1 MTTNNGSTKD
11 QPDSTPD
18 LDRHARL
25 CVICRH
31 PDRDHI
37 DFDFVQWGRP
47 ETIVREYHLRSRKIL
62 YRHARATGLS
72 LPPRSRN
79 VRSALDHVIQRIS
92 DSAVN
97 TVAAIQAVRI
107 YAHINDSGA
116 WVEPTRRF
124 LIAKEIPV
132 PEQVELIL
140 APSLA
145 ASVRKHQK
153 VWKRGPGTRA
163 PGRPRARTASRSPPR
178 THPRER
184 TSTNYCAAAKTPN
197 SRSQRLC
204 KMSRLETTPV
214 VCFLTLTND
223 SIRTHVP
230 IPANKIRTHFS
241 GHQRQPASP
250 QRAFLR
256 RGAACCARILT
267 SRRAPI

>member
-37 DFDFVQWGRP
+37 DFDFVQWGHP

-62 YRHARATGLS
+62 YRHARATGLYY
-72 LPPRSRN
+72 LRSRN
-79 VRSALDHVIQRIS
+79 VRSALDHVIQLIS

-107 YAHINDSGA
+107 YAHINDSGS

-124 LIAKEIPV
+124 LIAKEIPA

-145 ASVRKHQK
+145 ASVRKRQESIE
-153 VWKRGPGTRA
+153 A
-163 PGRPRARTASRSPPR
+163 LE
-178 THPRER
+178 RER
-184 TSTNYCAAAKTPN
+184 QAAREREQQAAHHPEPVTANEP
-197 SRSQRLC
+197 QRITAPQP
-204 KMSRLETTPV
+204 KPP
-214 VCFLTLTND
+214 
-223 SIRTHVP
+223 IHVP
-230 IPANKIRTHFS
+230 
-241 GHQRQPASP
+241 
-250 QRAFLR
+250 
-256 RGAACCARILT
+256 RGSAKC
-267 SRRAPI
+267 PD